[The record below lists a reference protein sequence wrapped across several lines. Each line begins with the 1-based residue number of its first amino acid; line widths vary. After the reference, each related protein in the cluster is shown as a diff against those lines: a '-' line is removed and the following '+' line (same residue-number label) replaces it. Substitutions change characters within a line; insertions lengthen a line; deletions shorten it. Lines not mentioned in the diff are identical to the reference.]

1 MQPKNSISEL
11 IRWNSP
17 SNSTE
22 NRSIVSNDAIKLRIA
37 INLCDFISEWRNNAI
52 LCFVSSVEAK
62 KKKNFGSTERK
73 PIMRGPVISF
83 NPRNKR
89 RLPSR
94 ASFLRSG
101 QVPGLCAQVEQKHFY
116 PTAEFLRRRRSRVK
130 DIQRERGGG
139 REGERER
146 KLRQKIDWKIM
157 CCEILDWKQI
167 LEHCI
172 GEIELYWNLYLNDEE
187 DHFHIFK

>member
-1 MQPKNSISEL
+1 MMQLSFELQSIYVTSLANEGTM
-11 IRWNSP
+11 RYC
-17 SNSTE
+17 
-22 NRSIVSNDAIKLRIA
+22 VSYRVQKR
-37 INLCDFISEWRNNAI
+37 
-52 LCFVSSVEAK
+52 K

-130 DIQRERGGG
+130 DIQRERQGGQE

-157 CCEILDWKQI
+157 CCEILD
-167 LEHCI
+167 
-172 GEIELYWNLYLNDEE
+172 
-187 DHFHIFK
+187 